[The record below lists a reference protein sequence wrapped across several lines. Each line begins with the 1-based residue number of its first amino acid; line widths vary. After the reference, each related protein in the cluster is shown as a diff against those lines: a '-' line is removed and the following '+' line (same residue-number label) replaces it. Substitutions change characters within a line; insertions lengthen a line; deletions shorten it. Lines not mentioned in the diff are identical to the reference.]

1 MNYLRKEYNK
11 LICDRISV
19 IYDDLSDTEL
29 LIMAESFDIIESK
42 VKEMKELNDMIYR
55 LNIEIRNL
63 KSFQD
68 DKEYWRRH
76 WKH

>member
-11 LICDRISV
+11 VICDRVGI
-19 IYDDLSDTEL
+19 IYDDLQPVERE
-29 LIMAESFDIIESK
+29 IMDISFDIIESK

-68 DKEYWRRH
+68 DKEY
-76 WKH
+76 

>member
-1 MNYLRKEYNK
+1 MNPLKKEYNE
-11 LICDRISV
+11 LLCDRLSI
-19 IYDDLSDTEL
+19 IYDDLSDIERQ
-29 LIMAESFDIIESK
+29 IIDISFDIIESK

-68 DKEYWRRH
+68 DKEY
-76 WKH
+76 

>member
-68 DKEYWRRH
+68 DKEY
-76 WKH
+76 

>member
-1 MNYLRKEYNK
+1 MNYLKKEYNK
-11 LICDRISV
+11 LICDRVGI
-19 IYDDLSDTEL
+19 IYDDLQPVERQ
-29 LIMAESFDIIESK
+29 IMDISFDIIESK

-68 DKEYWRRH
+68 DKEY
-76 WKH
+76 